1 MNLIVRRQF
10 YYNPH
15 SYELWSAGTA
25 ISCLAY
31 IIGVSYFEL
40 SFTNFYLLSFLII
53 VQLYFWICNQ
63 YEVFEF
69 DQNSFKY
76 RFLFFKWKMRLS
88 SYQVVGI
95 CYDKDP
101 TSRFPEKENSEC
113 LFLQNEK
120 VRFKILKSN
129 WELEKYE
136 KIKTYLETNF
146 PENNS
151 IKKPFI
157 LFKFTSD
164 LTLLFVLFFFFTSIL
179 TLGVY
184 LENPKNTK
192 IENFVYIESTLSSDS
207 KYITPKGSNY
217 IRIKL
222 VKYPGYKFML
232 FENGIKEL
240 RKNGYATKFYK
251 FDTIGFLID
260 KNDYEKSLHSYSDYP
275 YFTSHVKNKKEISIK
290 GIYYKDKYILDQY
303 DYAKGNS
310 RNEKL
315 WFLLPCLFAVI
326 WVISIFS
333 NKIKY
338 TNTKNLTSS
347 KSE

>member
-164 LTLLFVLFFFFTSIL
+164 LTLLFALFFFFTSIL

-207 KYITPKGSNY
+207 KYITPRGSNY

-240 RKNGYATKFYK
+240 RKSGYATQFYQ
-251 FDTIGFLID
+251 FDTIGLLID
-260 KNDYEKSLHSYSDYP
+260 KNDYEKSLHSYSNYP
-275 YFTSHVKNKKEISIK
+275 
-290 GIYYKDKYILDQY
+290 
-303 DYAKGNS
+303 
-310 RNEKL
+310 
-315 WFLLPCLFAVI
+315 
-326 WVISIFS
+326 
-333 NKIKY
+333 
-338 TNTKNLTSS
+338 
-347 KSE
+347 